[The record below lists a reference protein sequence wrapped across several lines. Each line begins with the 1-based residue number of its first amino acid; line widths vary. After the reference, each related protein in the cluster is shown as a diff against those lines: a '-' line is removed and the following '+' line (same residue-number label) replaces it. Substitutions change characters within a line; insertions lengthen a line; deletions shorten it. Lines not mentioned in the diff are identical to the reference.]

1 MKEAWLATEKKK
13 VWENDEPF
21 SPADEWSESVLCLG
35 RPTDESSREAFSAP
49 ASLRLDS
56 SSVPVRV
63 SGGATKFTETKGSGR
78 KASKRAGQP
87 SFMSPYLQVAPG

>member
-35 RPTDESSREAFSAP
+35 RPTDESSREVVF
-49 ASLRLDS
+49 
-56 SSVPVRV
+56 
-63 SGGATKFTETKGSGR
+63 
-78 KASKRAGQP
+78 
-87 SFMSPYLQVAPG
+87 